1 MKKYKFM
8 QNPGLKI
15 MAFVFSVFLWFIVA
29 NVDNPVTHGTFSNIP
44 VTIINDDVIT
54 QAGNVY
60 SVLDEQSVSVVV
72 YAQRSVLEDI
82 DADDIVATADIE
94 EMDTSTGLVPI
105 TVTIPKY
112 SGDYTSVESVPR
124 NLRIQTEKTNK
135 KVLSLTVRSEGEAR
149 DGYVLGDMT
158 VNPERITIT
167 GPESKIA
174 QITRA
179 VAKIDT
185 EGLSEDTVVKADL
198 ELYDENDNILDQ
210 SQLSNNL
217 GEEGIT
223 VEVEVLRRKNVSL
236 NFDVSGTPADGYQ
249 YMGCISEPELI
260 DICGDSDV
268 IAKVD
273 SIEIPASEINI
284 DGATENIQKT
294 IDIRSYLPEG
304 ISLVDNNAAN
314 VLVTAQIEKEGTRTI
329 MLLVSSIRIDNL
341 ADDLRVEYEADA
353 EVSFQFQGDQDALD
367 VLDISNGVSVDLS
380 DYSKPGTYDVPVSV
394 IVPDHIELINEPTVR
409 LTLVDDS
416 EEESSGSQNGTSG
429 TGAGENSGTGT
440 EEPDGNSSAQDQT
453 EE

>member
-15 MAFVFSVFLWFIVA
+15 MAFIFSVFLWFIVA
-29 NVDNPVTHGTFSNIP
+29 NVDNPVTHDTFSNIP

-135 KVLSLTVRSEGEAR
+135 KVLSLTVKTEGVPR

-167 GPESKIA
+167 GPESKIEE
-174 QITRA
+174 ITRA
-179 VAKIDT
+179 VANIRT
-185 EGLSEDTVVKADL
+185 EGLSEDSVVKAEL
-198 ELYDENDNILDQ
+198 YLYDENDNPVDQ

-217 GEEGIT
+217 GDEGIT
-223 VEVEVLRRKNVSL
+223 VEVQVLKKKSVSL
-236 NFDVSGTPADGYQ
+236 DFSVSGTPADGYQ
-249 YMGCISEPELI
+249 YMGCTSEPELI

-268 IAKVD
+268 VAKVD

-284 DGATENIQKT
+284 DGATENVQTT
-294 IDIRSYLPEG
+294 IDIRSYLPDG
-304 ISLVDNNAAN
+304 ISLVDNNSAN

-329 MLLVSSIRIDNL
+329 SLLVSSIRIDNL
-341 ADDLRVEYEADA
+341 ADHLRVEYEADA
-353 EVSFQFQGDQDALD
+353 EVSFQFQGEQEALD

-380 DYSKPGTYDVPVSV
+380 DYTKPGTYDIPVSV
-394 IVPDHIELINEPTVR
+394 VMPDRIELLNKPVVR
-409 LTLVDDS
+409 LTLVAESDEDS
-416 EEESSGSQNGTSG
+416 SNSQGTTSDAE
-429 TGAGENSGTGT
+429 TDKDSGTGT
-440 EEPDGNSSAQDQT
+440 GNADGNSAAENQT
-453 EE
+453 E

>member
-15 MAFVFSVFLWFIVA
+15 MAFIFSVFLWFIVA
-29 NVDNPVTHGTFSNIP
+29 NVDNPVTHDTFSNIP

-135 KVLSLTVRSEGEAR
+135 KVLSLTVRSVGEAR
-149 DGYVLGDMT
+149 DGYVFGDMT

-167 GPESKIA
+167 GPESKIE

-185 EGLSEDTVVKADL
+185 AGLSEDKVVEADL
-198 ELYDENDNILDQ
+198 ELYDENDNLVDQ

-217 GEEGIT
+217 GDEGIT
-223 VEVEVLRRKNVSL
+223 VEVQVLKKKSVSL
-236 NFDVSGTPADGYQ
+236 DFSVSGTPADGYQ
-249 YMGCISEPELI
+249 YMGCTSEPELI

-268 IAKVD
+268 VAKVD

-284 DGATENIQKT
+284 DGATENVQTT
-294 IDIRSYLPEG
+294 IDIRSYLPDG
-304 ISLVDNNAAN
+304 ISLVDNNSAN

-329 MLLVSSIRIDNL
+329 SLLVSSIRIDNL
-341 ADDLRVEYEADA
+341 ADHLRVEYEADA
-353 EVSFQFQGDQDALD
+353 EVSFQFQGEQEALD

-380 DYSKPGTYDVPVSV
+380 DYTKPGTYDIPVSV
-394 IVPDHIELINEPTVR
+394 VMPDRIELLNKPVVR
-409 LTLVDDS
+409 LTLVAESDEDS
-416 EEESSGSQNGTSG
+416 SNSQGTTSDAE
-429 TGAGENSGTGT
+429 TDKDSGTGT
-440 EEPDGNSSAQDQT
+440 GNADGNSAAENQT
-453 EE
+453 E

>member
-15 MAFVFSVFLWFIVA
+15 MAFVFSIFLWFIVA
-29 NVDNPVTHGTFSNIP
+29 NVDNPVTHDTFSNIP

-82 DADDIVATADIE
+82 DAEDIVATADIE

-105 TVTIPKY
+105 TVSIPKY

-167 GPESKIA
+167 GPESKIE

-185 EGLSEDTVVKADL
+185 EGLSEDKIVKAEL
-198 ELYDENDNILDQ
+198 ELYDENDNIVDQ

-236 NFDVSGTPADGYQ
+236 NFDVSGSPADGYQ
-249 YMGCISEPELI
+249 YMGCTSEPELI
-260 DICGDSDV
+260 DIFGDSEV
-268 IAKVD
+268 IADVD
-273 SIEIPASEINI
+273 SIDIPASEINI
-284 DGATENIQKT
+284 TDATENVQTT
-294 IDIRSYLPEG
+294 IDIRPYLPEG
-304 ISLVDNNAAN
+304 ISLVDDNSAN

-329 MLLVSSIRIDNL
+329 RLLVSSIRIDNL
-341 ADDLRVEYEADA
+341 ADHLRVEYEADA

-380 DYSKPGTYDVPVSV
+380 DYSSPGTYDVPVSV
-394 IVPDHIELINEPTVR
+394 IMPDRIELINEPTVQ
-409 LTLVDDS
+409 LTLVSDS
-416 EEESSGSQNGTSG
+416 EEEPSNGQSGTSDSG
-429 TGAGENSGTGT
+429 TEENPGTGT
-440 EEPDGNSSAQDQT
+440 EGTDGDSSAQEQT
-453 EE
+453 E